1 MRGQMSGEDVHLM
14 LKTSISGVVRAV
26 IAMGSSFDIK
36 TTAEGIETPQ
46 QFNQLK
52 LQVCTDVQ
60 GYLLSPPRPAAEV
73 NGLLAAINPKLKA
86 IA

>member
-1 MRGQMSGEDVHLM
+1 MSDEGVHLM

-26 IAMGSSFDIK
+26 IAMGSSLGIK
-36 TTAEGIETPQ
+36 TTAEGVETPQ
-46 QFNQLK
+46 QFDQLK
-52 LQVCTDVQ
+52 LQGCTEAQ

-73 NGLLAAINPKLKA
+73 LPAAINPKLKA